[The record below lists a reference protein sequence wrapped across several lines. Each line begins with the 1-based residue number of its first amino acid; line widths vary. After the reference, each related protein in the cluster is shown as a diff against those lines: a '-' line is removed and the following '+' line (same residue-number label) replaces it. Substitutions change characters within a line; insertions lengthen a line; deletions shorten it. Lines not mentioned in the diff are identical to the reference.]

1 MLKVV
6 LLCVFIGGSG
16 VGYVWQKNQIHQLG
30 EQITRSEK
38 RLQELVQQNK
48 LRANNLAQLRSP
60 AALDVRVRQLNLG
73 LVMPNPQQILILSE
87 TQLKPALDTNRS
99 FAAAIPMR

>member
-48 LRANNLAQLRSP
+48 LRAISAMAGT
-60 AALDVRVRQLNLG
+60 AAKAG
-73 LVMPNPQQILILSE
+73 
-87 TQLKPALDTNRS
+87 K
-99 FAAAIPMR
+99 